1 MTRPRAAKVCVRCQ
15 GSWRFGFTWPEG
27 YVCRS
32 CVSRATGV
40 RGTCARCGDGDRL
53 LVGRDDDGKAACV
66 DCAGI
71 TTSFRCTTC
80 DREDRTWFANTC
92 IACSLARHLP
102 DALDDG
108 TGQLAPA
115 LAPLATHLV
124 SSPSPLAAMHWV
136 RKPKVAERLGALA
149 RGSVPLTHEGID
161 TLAADQSREHLREL
175 LQATGIL
182 PMRDKYLAAFE
193 TWTQHRLATIDDPAA
208 RGEIERYLS
217 WRHARVLRIRAAA
230 GPLPA
235 QAVNTARDQTDAAV
249 RFLCF
254 LGNDPGRPLAELTQA
269 DIDDWFSSAS
279 NPHGARDFLVF
290 AIGRRRC
297 PRVEIPDR
305 ARRSSPGCAPER
317 LATISCRLLTD
328 QTINLGDRVAG
339 LLVVLMAQPVTR
351 IASLETH
358 HVIEDEDG
366 LVLSIGVDPFP
377 VPDALA
383 ALLRRLIAERPST
396 DTFYLFPG
404 RRPGQHLTAAMLTM
418 RLNEL
423 GITRHERQGALSLL
437 VAQVPSAIVARA
449 TGYSLEASARRSA
462 QGGTEWATYAAL
474 KSADSR

>member
-1 MTRPRAAKVCVRCQ
+1 LNNQRLVDPR
-15 GSWRFGFTWPEG
+15 
-27 YVCRS
+27 Y
-32 CVSRATGV
+32 
-40 RGTCARCGDGDRL
+40 
-53 LVGRDDDGKAACV
+53 
-66 DCAGI
+66 
-71 TTSFRCTTC
+71 
-80 DREDRTWFANTC
+80 
-92 IACSLARHLP
+92 
-102 DALDDG
+102 
-108 TGQLAPA
+108 A
-115 LAPLATHLV
+115 LA
-124 SSPSPLAAMHWV
+124 
-136 RKPKVAERLGALA
+136 
-149 RGSVPLTHEGID
+149 
-161 TLAADQSREHLREL
+161 
-175 LQATGIL
+175 
-182 PMRDKYLAAFE
+182 
-193 TWTQHRLATIDDPAA
+193 DPA
-208 RGEIERYLS
+208 
-217 WRHARVLRIRAAA
+217 
-230 GPLPA
+230 
-235 QAVNTARDQTDAAV
+235 TAPRSFSKSPQT
-249 RFLCF
+249 
-254 LGNDPGRPLAELTQA
+254 

-396 DTFYLFPG
+396 DTSYLFPG

-423 GITRHERQGALSLL
+423 GITRHERQGALSRL

-474 KSADSR
+474 KSADNR